1 MVAAEIQYK
10 NMAADKQRRV
20 NEARRRMPKEM
31 QQYIKRLEGK
41 YTKLAKPIAAE
52 RDKKTA
58 VLQKEVDGH
67 QQVLNGITQELN
79 QARQM
84 VSNAPIDAALD
95 DLVKWQVIADKW
107 PARQGEINGKIHEL
121 RQQTNEIERKA
132 TSELRNLQKMF
143 DVDVQHA
150 RRDLDAVADA
160 VNIHKLA
167 Q

>member
-20 NEARRRMPKEM
+20 NEARHRMPKEM

-41 YTKLAKPIAAE
+41 YTKLVKPIVAE
-52 RDKKTA
+52 RDKQTA
-58 VLQKEVDGH
+58 ALQKQIDDYQAKVD
-67 QQVLNGITQELN
+67 ELAGELDH
-79 QARQM
+79 ARAM
-84 VSNAPIDAALD
+84 LADIPLNAPTND
-95 DLVKWQVIADKW
+95 VVSWGVIVEQW
-107 PARQGEINGKIHEL
+107 PKRQGPLNGKIHEM
-121 RQQTNEIERKA
+121 RQQVNEIERKA